1 MAKVT
6 FNVNAYTARLIG
18 RENVATLNGAILELV
33 KNTYDADASLCIIY
47 YDEID
52 ECVYLLDNGC
62 GMNQEIILKNWMTI
76 GNSSKK
82 SNFVSKNGRI
92 QTGAKG
98 IGRFALDRLAD
109 VCQMLT
115 VNNDSSLLWKVDW
128 RDFDGENNITE
139 ITADLDF
146 VNFGPDDF
154 LANVH
159 NDNVIKLVKENFKTG
174 TLFKV
179 ANMRDRWSDTRLK
192 SIRDNLRSFIPME
205 ISKFFKIYIF
215 NNINTINEAEVLTN
229 NDDFSFDYKID
240 FEIKNSE
247 GTITI
252 VRNEFDILNNI
263 GEVNRVLLEHD
274 IDPFTEED
282 NQLFGCNEKK
292 YNISVSELTNNL
304 LEEFQDSFYGTF
316 YFSKIIANKND
327 AKKYFYKNSS
337 PKIVGDTFKGI
348 KLYRDYF
355 RVRPYGEYG
364 TSNFDWLLLDSLKS
378 KSPSAITGK
387 GTWKV
392 RSNQMFGT
400 VCISRINNGLL
411 DQSNREGIVE
421 TKEFKALREA
431 LTYIISLFERDR
443 QYVFRKLRSY
453 NEIVDEIARIERE
466 IKEKAEREEKEKEE
480 SENNKAKIIGPD
492 EEVLKEFNDLNFAS
506 SNYVSALDVKKVL
519 DKKDNEIRNLEE
531 ENNLL
536 MILATTGI
544 VTNTYIH
551 EFKAQTQ
558 LLNNDVRTALDALNR
573 EKLDVCK
580 KSLLRA
586 HEVRQSLNSWFE
598 VTINAISRDKRR
610 MKTINVVEY
619 LSHYLGNWNS
629 LLNQINITIRMEALN
644 DVINFRCFP
653 YELDAI
659 FSNLITNSIT
669 SFSKDD
675 RDGKNIIIKVEENMD
690 ILIIYY
696 QDNGSGL
703 SKVYKDNP
711 NRILEQFVS
720 DKINEVG
727 ELVGTGMGMYIL
739 KAIVDSYN
747 GEIVLDENKSI
758 DTGFMIK
765 IYLKG
770 VK

>member
-1 MAKVT
+1 MAKVN

-33 KNTYDADASLCIIY
+33 KNTYDADASICILY

-52 ECVYLLDNGC
+52 DCVYLLDNGY
-62 GMNQEIILKNWMTI
+62 GMNQEVILRNWMTI

-82 SNFVSKNGRI
+82 RNFVSKNGRI

-109 VCQMLT
+109 ICHMLT
-115 VNNDSSLLWKVDW
+115 INTDETLLWKVDW

-146 VNFGPDDF
+146 VNLGPNDF
-154 LANVH
+154 LASVH
-159 NDNVIKLVKENFKTG
+159 NDNVMKLVKENFRTC

-215 NNINTINEAEVLTN
+215 NNSTTINEAEVLTD
-229 NDDFSFDYKID
+229 NDDFSYDYKIN

-252 VRNEFDILNNI
+252 VRNEFDILNNVD
-263 GEVNRVLLEHD
+263 EVNKVLLEHD
-274 IDPFTEED
+274 IEPFTEED
-282 NQLFGCNEKK
+282 NQLFECKEKR
-292 YNISVSELTNNL
+292 YSLSINELTNNL

-387 GTWKV
+387 GSWKV

-400 VCISRINNGLL
+400 VNISRNNNDLL

-431 LTYIISLFERDR
+431 LTYIISLFEKDR

-453 NEIVDEIARIERE
+453 NVIVDEIARIEKE
-466 IKEKAEREEKEKEE
+466 IKDKAEREEREKAEREAR
-480 SENNKAKIIGPD
+480 ENNKGTNVDSD
-492 EEVLKEFNDLNFAS
+492 EDSNFTS
-506 SNYVSALDVKKVL
+506 FNYVSALDVKKVL

-573 EKLDVCK
+573 EKIDVCK
-580 KSLLRA
+580 KALLRA

-598 VTINAISRDKRR
+598 VTINAVTRDKRR
-610 MKTINVVEY
+610 MQTINVVEY
-619 LSHYLGNWNS
+619 LSHYLENWNS
-629 LLNQINITIRMEALN
+629 LLNQINIKIRMEALN
-644 DVINFRCFP
+644 NIISFRCFP
-653 YELDAI
+653 YELDTI

-675 RDGKNIIIKVEENMD
+675 RDDKNIVIKVEENSD
-690 ILIIYY
+690 ILSIHY
-696 QDNGSGL
+696 QDNGAGL
-703 SKVYKDNP
+703 SKVYQDNP
-711 NRILEQFVS
+711 DRVLEQFES
-720 DKINEVG
+720 DKVNEVG
-727 ELVGTGMGMYIL
+727 ELIGTGMGMYIL

-747 GEIVLDENKSI
+747 GDIELADNKSI
-758 DTGFMIK
+758 DKGFMVK